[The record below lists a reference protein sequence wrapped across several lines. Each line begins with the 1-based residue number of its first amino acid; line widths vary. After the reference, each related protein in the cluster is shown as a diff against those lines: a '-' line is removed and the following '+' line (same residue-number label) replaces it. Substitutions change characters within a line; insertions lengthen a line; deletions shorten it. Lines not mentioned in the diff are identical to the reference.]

1 MKAGVRILFLGD
13 SLTEYFDWQDR
24 FPAQTVTNAGV
35 SGETVQGLLR
45 RLYAIVSNF
54 EEPDFIFLMTG
65 INNVA
70 MEDYGIIE
78 SYEQAVLALQRYFS
92 KAEIVVQ
99 SLLPVIL
106 SWVENRE
113 IVRLNSALK
122 EMAAARHLTYL
133 DVHRNFMD
141 ATGRAKASC
150 LLDDGVHLSTEGY
163 RVWSARVEEFLRS
176 RGVLT

>member
-70 MEDYGIIE
+70 MEDYNIIE
-78 SYEQAVLALQRYFS
+78 GYRQVVLVLQRYFS
-92 KAEIVVQ
+92 RAEIVVQ

-113 IVRLNSALK
+113 IPRLNTALK
-122 EMAAARHLTYL
+122 ELAATLHITYL
-133 DVHRNFMD
+133 DVHGSFLD
-141 ATGRAKASC
+141 ASGRPKASC
-150 LLDDGVHLSTEGY
+150 LLDDGVHLSDEGY
-163 RVWSARVEEFLRS
+163 RVWSGVVEEFLRS
-176 RGVLT
+176 RGMLT